1 MRTATWGNM
10 TEMGQ
15 WFRAARLVVPGGS
28 HLSEND
34 WTLRH
39 RGIGA
44 MAFAAA
50 LALTAGIGLAG
61 GPAVSAL
68 LCGGVPMGLAAIGWL
83 APAGRRV
90 RATVG
95 SAALIVATVI
105 AIHLSG
111 AVESQFLLF
120 ILVPIIALYEDWA
133 PLAVAALLVVVGPGI
148 LGVLLPGHSV
158 PGTVPEAAHTDP
170 LILGPL
176 FALMCV
182 TSLIPLTAL
191 ARSRVAERV
200 RLGRL
205 ESQAL
210 HDPLTGL
217 ANRTLLA
224 DRMREAA
231 EAARATGESILVI
244 SVDLDGFKPVNDSFG
259 HAAGDALLVDS
270 ARRLRGCLRPGD
282 TAARTGGDE
291 FTLLLPC
298 ADHVA
303 AADVARR
310 ILDALVAP
318 FRVNGSELSISA
330 SLGLAYGTGSDLP
343 EALVSRADTAMYA
356 AKHAGRGRFVIYDEA
371 RRRDVHGAMDVNPD
385 DARQWAAYMDAFRA
399 EIAAA
404 KSRGLL
410 PEQTR
415 GPETA
420 RRTMESLL
428 AAIRQL
434 PEGPGAARLALPQA
448 TALEEFVFHAS
459 LVLQWADSLL
469 AQGIIAARMP
479 PGAASFWCALLDA
492 VTCQDGSGADRSPG
506 QPSTEPSEPTP

>member
-1 MRTATWGNM
+1 
-10 TEMGQ
+10 
-15 WFRAARLVVPGGS
+15 
-28 HLSEND
+28 
-34 WTLRH
+34 
-39 RGIGA
+39 
-44 MAFAAA
+44 
-50 LALTAGIGLAG
+50 
-61 GPAVSAL
+61 
-68 LCGGVPMGLAAIGWL
+68 MGLAVLGWF
-83 APAGRRV
+83 APAGRRL
-90 RATVG
+90 RASLG
-95 SAALIVATVI
+95 SAALIVATLI
-105 AIHLSG
+105 AVHLSG

-133 PLAVAALLVVVGPGI
+133 PLALAALLVVFGPGV
-148 LGVLLPGHSV
+148 LGILLPDLSGF
-158 PGTVPEAAHTDP
+158 GTASIAAHTASP
-170 LILGPL
+170 VLGPM

-224 DRMREAA
+224 DRMREAS

-259 HAAGDALLVDS
+259 HAAGDALLVES

-298 ADHVA
+298 ADHIA

-318 FRVNGSELSISA
+318 FRVNVSELRISA
-330 SLGLAYGTGSDLP
+330 SLGLAYGTGADLP
-343 EALVSRADTAMYA
+343 EELVSQADTAMYA

-371 RRRDVHGAMDVNPD
+371 RRRDVHGSMDVNPD
-385 DARQWAAYMDAFRA
+385 DARQWAAYMDALRA

-404 KSRGLL
+404 KSKGLL

-415 GPETA
+415 GPETV
-420 RRTMESLL
+420 RRTLESLL

-434 PEGPGAARLALPQA
+434 PPEPGPARLALPQS
-448 TALEEFVFHAS
+448 TAFEEFVFHS
-459 LVLQWADSLL
+459 GLVLQWADSLV
-469 AQGIIAARMP
+469 AQGIIAARMS
-479 PGAASFWCALLDA
+479 PGAQSFWSGLHDA
-492 VTCQDGSGADRSPG
+492 VTRQGTSGANRIPG
-506 QPSTEPSEPTP
+506 QESADPSGPTRWENAR

>member
-1 MRTATWGNM
+1 M
-10 TEMGQ
+10 TEMAQ
-15 WFRAARLVVPGGS
+15 WFSAARRVLPGGA
-28 HLSEND
+28 HLRDND

-44 MAFAAA
+44 MAFAASVA
-50 LALTAGIGLAG
+50 LASGVGLTGAPL
-61 GPAVSAL
+61 VSAL
-68 LCGGVPMGLAAIGWL
+68 LCGGVPLGLAVLGWL
-83 APAGRRV
+83 APARRRL
-90 RATVG
+90 RAALSST
-95 SAALIVATVI
+95 ALIVAALI

-133 PLAVAALLVVVGPGI
+133 PLALAALLVVLGPGV
-148 LGVLLPGHSV
+148 LGILLPDFSG
-158 PGTVPEAAHTDP
+158 PGAASMAAHTAP
-170 LILGPL
+170 AVLGPL

-224 DRMREAA
+224 DRMRDAS

-259 HAAGDALLVDS
+259 HAAGDALLVES

-298 ADHVA
+298 ADHIA

-310 ILDALVAP
+310 ILDALVVP
-318 FRVNGSELSISA
+318 FRVNASELRISA
-330 SLGLAYGTGSDLP
+330 SLGLAYGTGLDLP
-343 EALVSRADTAMYA
+343 EDLVSQADTAMYA

-371 RRRDVHGAMDVNPD
+371 RRRDVHGSMDVNPD
-385 DARQWAAYMDAFRA
+385 DARQWAAYMDEFRA

-404 KSRGLL
+404 KSKGLL

-415 GPETA
+415 GPETV
-420 RRTMESLL
+420 RRTLESLL

-434 PEGPGAARLALPQA
+434 PPGPGTARLALPQA
-448 TALEEFVFHAS
+448 TALEEFAFHS
-459 LVLQWADSLL
+459 GLVLQWADSLV
-469 AQGIIAARMP
+469 AQGIVAARMS
-479 PGAASFWCALLDA
+479 PGAESFWSGLHDA
-492 VTCQDGSGADRSPG
+492 VTRQGMSGGDGIPG
-506 QPSTEPSEPTP
+506 QQSAEPPGPTRWENAR